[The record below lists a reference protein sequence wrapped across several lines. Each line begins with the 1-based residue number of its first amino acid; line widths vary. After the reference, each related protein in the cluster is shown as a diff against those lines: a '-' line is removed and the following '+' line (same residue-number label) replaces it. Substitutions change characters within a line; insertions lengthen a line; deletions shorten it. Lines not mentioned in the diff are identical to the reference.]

1 MNEENKGT
9 PAEEK
14 KPLSEQKRAALL
26 RYMAVLFAVAFLLVL
41 ASLILQMHSSRTA
54 ISEMSK
60 SSSDALS
67 NAMAN
72 AEFLQDQNRELQE
85 ENRKLREQLDA
96 ADDQSAGAE
105 QLTQELT
112 ALKAEYDALKAQSAG
127 AETAYEALIT
137 ALTCRTH
144 EGNVTFTRA
153 METVAA
159 NQQYLSQDALEVYQS
174 LLDEG

>member
-60 SSSDALS
+60 SNSDALS

-72 AEFLQDQNRELQE
+72 AEFLQDQ
-85 ENRKLREQLDA
+85 DA

-105 QLTQELT
+105 RLTQELT
-112 ALKAEYDALKAQSAG
+112 ALKAEYDALKAQSEG